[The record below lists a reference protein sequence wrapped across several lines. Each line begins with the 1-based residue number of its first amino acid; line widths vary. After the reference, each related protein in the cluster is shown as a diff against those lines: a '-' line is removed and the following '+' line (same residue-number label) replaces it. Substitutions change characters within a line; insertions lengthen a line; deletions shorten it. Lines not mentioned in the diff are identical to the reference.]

1 MKRTLLPLLGI
12 VLVTAINVSPL
23 FAQTEAQ
30 KEYLRELWREK
41 YRPAQEVEA
50 PQDLP
55 HSEKTSGSGEYKL
68 SGNFVAD
75 EGEPFIMVNPNDSD
89 NVVVSFMDFGGA
101 SALNF
106 PIYYTLDGGNAW
118 NLSNFNAADT
128 FNLMNPNWS
137 IAGGGDPVFAFDD
150 AGRLYFSWLFLASDP
165 NNQFDN
171 PLSMYWAW
179 SDDKGQT
186 WNMAADSVD
195 RAIGEGTLEFF
206 GAGVGDRG
214 DGVFDRQW
222 FAVDRS
228 GGPNHGNLYASYLFI
243 GNDSTPMPGDGI
255 CVRVMRPGALK
266 WDSTHT
272 VGTPT
277 ADVQFSN
284 IAVDRN
290 GKVHLSY
297 GTNNSNGVATSVKHT
312 ISTDGGQTWG
322 FPSTV
327 ANINYPRAGFFS
339 TGLVHPRENA
349 NPNMA
354 LNPASDDVYMVF
366 GSVTG
371 SSIEGFFSYS
381 TDEGLNWSQPLN
393 IASLRNQNVQVL
405 MPSVAAN
412 DLGVVTMSW
421 FELDA
426 NDIGNFW
433 ISESFDGGLT
443 WDPPTQLSAAQTDFS
458 GSSAQTFYG
467 DYYTSVRSGCTTWS
481 AWSDGR
487 NNIGPKLYI
496 ARSTKCTSTP
506 VSVTE
511 LSPLTTAISLGSLY
525 PNPVADQLHLELNL
539 ESDASCRIS
548 LYDLG
553 GKMVR
558 ELEEKL
564 LLQGGNELT
573 LNLSDMAAGAYLLKI
588 DTELGMITRQVVVR

>member
-1 MKRTLLPLLGI
+1 ML
-12 VLVTAINVSPL
+12 VLSVSQS
-23 FAQTEAQ
+23 FSQTEAQ

-41 YRPAQEVEA
+41 YRPAQNEKA
-50 PQDLP
+50 PDDQRNL
-55 HSEKTSGSGEYKL
+55 EKKAGSGEYKL
-68 SGNFVAD
+68 SANFVAD

-128 FNLMNPNWS
+128 FDLMNPNWS

-186 WNMAADSVD
+186 WNMAADSAD
-195 RAIGEGTLEFF
+195 RAIGEGSLAFF
-206 GAGVGDRG
+206 GTQIGNRG

-228 GGPNHGNLYASYLFI
+228 GGVNDGNLYASYLFI
-243 GNDSTPMPGDGI
+243 ASDSTNLPGDGI

-266 WDSTHT
+266 WDSTHF
-272 VGTPT
+272 VGTAT
-277 ADVQFSN
+277 AEVQFSN
-284 IAVDRN
+284 IAVDGN
-290 GKVHLSY
+290 GKVHLTY
-297 GTNNSNGVATSVKHT
+297 GTTDASGTATSVKHT
-312 ISTDGGQTWG
+312 ISTDAGQTWG

-354 LNPASDDVYMVF
+354 LNPATDDVYMVF
-366 GSVTG
+366 GNVTG
-371 SSIEGFFSYS
+371 TSIEGFFSYS

-412 DLGVVTMSW
+412 EQGVVTMSW

-426 NDIGNFW
+426 NDVGEFW
-433 ISESFDGGLT
+433 IAESFDGGVS
-443 WDPPTQLSAAQTDFS
+443 WDPPTQLSVAQTDFT
-458 GSSAQTFYG
+458 GSSQQTFYG

-496 ARSTKCTSTP
+496 AKSTKCSSTP

-511 LSPLTTAISLGSLY
+511 LSPLTTAISLGNLY
-525 PNPVADQLHLELNL
+525 PNPTSGVLNLELNL
-539 ESDASCRIS
+539 ESDVICRID
-548 LYDLG
+548 LYDLQ
-553 GKMVR
+553 GKMVKR
-558 ELEEKL
+558 LEEKL
-564 LLQGGNELT
+564 LVQGSNEVKF
-573 LNLSDMAAGAYLLKI
+573 NVSELSAGSYLLKI
-588 DTELGMITRQVVVR
+588 DTELGMITRQVVKQ